1 MESENMEENKNS
13 LDEINKG
20 CTIAIEAINNLIDK
34 VDNKD
39 FKKVILK
46 QLDHYH
52 EIESKINELYTC
64 YSQNEP
70 HEVGP
75 FIKMM
80 NNYMTSVK
88 TMMDH
93 TDSKIAEML
102 LQGTNMGIIEGE
114 RILNNKKV
122 DKDIEKIIKCFIK
135 DQEAITED
143 LKKYL

>member
-1 MESENMEENKNS
+1 MEENKNA

-20 CTIAIEAINNLIDK
+20 CTIAIEAINNLIEK

-39 FKKVILK
+39 LKKDILK
-46 QLDHYH
+46 QLDYYH

-64 YSQNEP
+64 YSQSEP
-70 HEVGP
+70 HEIGS
-75 FIKMM
+75 FTKMM
-80 NNYMTSVK
+80 NNYMTTVK

-114 RILNNKKV
+114 RILNNKKL
-122 DKDIEKIIKCFIK
+122 DKKVEKIINEFIK
-135 DQEAITED
+135 NQKMVVED